1 MSRPTRTETQLLESR
16 ALTIGMVGNLFMAMA
31 GIVAAYLSNSQAVLM
46 DGLFSFIGFTAAFLG
61 KRVTRNAQRKAD
73 KYRPFGYASDEAIFK
88 TFRSL
93 SLLGLVIF
101 AMTSAILNIVGY
113 LNGEPQRQLIFAPM
127 LVYFALVG
135 MTCLILWSF
144 HRRAWIKSGKQSDVL
159 QLEQK
164 AAAFDALITGSAAV
178 GLLGIHA
185 FRDWV
190 LAPIAPIG
198 DSIIVLLLCL
208 SVTLQYYR
216 DFIAGLGELAGVTA
230 SPQHIASARRAI
242 RESLR
247 TDGGLLVDLSIS
259 KLGRYF
265 TVMVYY
271 DPQRQISAAQIDDL
285 TRQLQAD
292 IAKLFEHSEV
302 FVVVSQ
308 HGRVL
313 SPG

>member
-1 MSRPTRTETQLLESR
+1 MDRPAKDTTQHLESR
-16 ALTIGMVGNLFMAMA
+16 ALSIGMIGNLFMAVA

-46 DGLFSFIGFTAAFLG
+46 DGLFSLIGFTAAFLG

-73 KYRPFGYASDEAIFK
+73 KFRPFGYASDEAIFK

-101 AMTSAILNIVGY
+101 AMTSATLNIVGY

-127 LVYFALVG
+127 LVYFAVIGL
-135 MTCLILWSF
+135 TCLILRAI
-144 HRRAWIKSGKQSDVL
+144 HRRAWVKSGRQSDVL

-185 FRDWV
+185 LKDGV

-198 DSIIVLLLCL
+198 DSVIVLVLCL
-208 SVTLQYYR
+208 SVTTQYYR
-216 DFIAGLGELAGVTA
+216 DFMTGLGELAGVTA

-242 RESLR
+242 RETLGA
-247 TDGGLLVDLSIS
+247 DGGALVDLSIS
-259 KLGRYF
+259 KLGRFF
-265 TVMVYY
+265 TIMVYY
-271 DPQRQISAAQIDDL
+271 DPQRSISAAHIDDL
-285 TRQLQAD
+285 TRRLQSDVAT
-292 IAKLFEHSEV
+292 LFEHS
-302 FVVVSQ
+302 
-308 HGRVL
+308 
-313 SPG
+313 